1 MDGIFAC
8 LQKPKLGTQMGPKG
22 TLHGEYGTRKKETQ
36 IRQLHGTSQFS
47 KAIVPFGIHTILKH
61 PTKIEFIMSIPLQ
74 IYQIYHSF
82 AAMIKTRGRSCVAN
96 EHCCVVLKSS
106 WFGRSSQTHLWT

>member
-1 MDGIFAC
+1 M
-8 LQKPKLGTQMGPKG
+8 
-22 TLHGEYGTRKKETQ
+22 ESGTRRKEIQ
-36 IRQLHGTSQFS
+36 IRQSRGTPQFS

-61 PTKIEFIMSIPLQ
+61 PTKIEFIMSIPLH

-82 AAMIKTRGRSCVAN
+82 AAIIKTRGRSCIAN

-106 WFGRSSQTHLWT
+106 WFGRNSQTHLWT

>member
-22 TLHGEYGTRKKETQ
+22 TLHGEWHKEKRNTNKAM
-36 IRQLHGTSQFS
+36 HGTSQFS

-61 PTKIEFIMSIPLQ
+61 PTKIEFIISIPLRF
-74 IYQIYHSF
+74 IRFI
-82 AAMIKTRGRSCVAN
+82 T
-96 EHCCVVLKSS
+96 VL
-106 WFGRSSQTHLWT
+106 QP

>member
-1 MDGIFAC
+1 MVFLHAYKNQSLGHKFD
-8 LQKPKLGTQMGPKG
+8 QKAPCMESGAG
-22 TLHGEYGTRKKETQ
+22 KKETQ
-36 IRQLHGTSQFS
+36 IRQSHGTSQFS
-47 KAIVPFGIHTILKH
+47 KAIVPFAIHTILKH

-74 IYQIYHSF
+74 IYQIYPSF
-82 AAMIKTRGRSCVAN
+82 AARIRGRLCVAN